1 MRLNWA
7 DFRRKCQFP
16 LLLATGTLPIP
27 MLVCALAVSE
37 GVRAALAM
45 MALYVVLAWA
55 CLLIRGKLRL
65 AAGALGAA
73 MLIAVGAASLPIGEA
88 HAALLI
94 PTLYAVLLLS
104 GLQFAGWGRGREL
117 NPVVCAL
124 LVVAHVIA
132 QILVN
137 VAAGGDSPY
146 AAVDELLIAGFIC
159 FGALMLLYLNRVSLN
174 LAVNGKQA
182 VPASMRRK
190 NKLMTFALL
199 GVTLLI
205 AALPAVARA
214 AERAWQW
221 FKMLLIAV
229 IQWLLSLFPGDSVA
243 GTESGGS
250 GGGFPAMEA
259 SEPSTLAVILEKI
272 MAVVVLTAV
281 AVLAVFAL
289 RILWRKI
296 RVLLRRL
303 WAQLNAYLASST
315 EDYEDEIADTREDG
329 AAERSV
335 RRSRRRTPRRRVNEG
350 ALKPAERIRYRYL
363 MAWLRHPEWTPERT
377 ARENLSE
384 GAAQLYERAR
394 YSDHEVS
401 PQEAEEFAKM
411 MQER

>member
-27 MLVCALAVSE
+27 MLVCALAVPE

-45 MALYVVLAWA
+45 MALYVVLAWT

-73 MLIAVGAASLPIGEA
+73 ALIAVGAASLPIGEA

-94 PTLYAVLLLS
+94 PVVYAVLLLS
-104 GLQFAGWGRGREL
+104 GLQFAGWARGREL
-117 NPVVCAL
+117 NPVVCAI
-124 LVVAHVIA
+124 LVLAHVIA
-132 QILVN
+132 QVLVN

-190 NKLMTFALL
+190 NMLLTFALL

-229 IQWLLSLFPGDSVA
+229 IQWLYGLFPEDSVT

-250 GGGFPAMEA
+250 GGFPAVEA
-259 SEPSTLAVILEKI
+259 SEPSILAVILEKI
-272 MAVVVLTAV
+272 MVVVVMTAV

-329 AAERSV
+329 AAERSA

-363 MAWLRHPEWTPERT
+363 MAWMRHPEWTPERT

-394 YSDHEVS
+394 YSDHEIS
-401 PQEAEEFAKM
+401 PQQAEEFAKM

>member
-16 LLLATGTLPIP
+16 LLLAAGTLPIP
-27 MLVCALAVSE
+27 MLVCALAVPE

-45 MALYVVLAWA
+45 MALYVVLAWT

-94 PTLYAVLLLS
+94 PVVYAVLLLS
-104 GLQFAGWGRGREL
+104 GLQFAGWARGREL
-117 NPVVCAL
+117 NPVVCAI
-124 LVVAHVIA
+124 LVLAHVIA
-132 QILVN
+132 QVLVN

-159 FGALMLLYLNRVSLN
+159 FGALMLLYLNRISLN

-190 NKLMTFALL
+190 NMLLTFALL

-214 AERAWQW
+214 VGRVWQW

-229 IQWLLSLFPGDSVA
+229 IQWLYGLFPEDSVT

-250 GGGFPAMEA
+250 GGFPAVEA
-259 SEPSTLAVILEKI
+259 SEPSILAVILEKI
-272 MAVVVLTAV
+272 MVVVVMTAV

-329 AAERSV
+329 AAERSA
-335 RRSRRRTPRRRVNEG
+335 RRSRRRMPRRRVNEG

-363 MAWLRHPEWTPERT
+363 MAWMRHPEWTPERT

-394 YSDHEVS
+394 YSDHEIS
-401 PQEAEEFAKM
+401 QQEAAEFAKM

>member
-27 MLVCALAVSE
+27 MLVCALAVPE

-45 MALYVVLAWA
+45 MALYVVLAWT

-94 PTLYAVLLLS
+94 PVVYAVLLLS
-104 GLQFAGWGRGREL
+104 GLQFAGWARGREL
-117 NPVVCAL
+117 NPVVCAI
-124 LVVAHVIA
+124 LVLAHVIA

-159 FGALMLLYLNRVSLN
+159 FGALMLLYLNRISLN

-190 NKLMTFALL
+190 NMLLTFALL

-229 IQWLLSLFPGDSVA
+229 IQWLYSLFPEDSVT
-243 GTESGGS
+243 GTESGGR
-250 GGGFPAMEA
+250 GGFPAVEA
-259 SEPSTLAVILEKI
+259 SEPSILAVILEKI
-272 MAVVVLTAV
+272 MVVVVMTAV

-329 AAERSV
+329 AAERSA

-363 MAWLRHPEWTPERT
+363 MAWMRHPEWTPERT

-394 YSDHEVS
+394 YSDHEIS
-401 PQEAEEFAKM
+401 PQQAEEFAKM
-411 MQER
+411 MKER

>member
-16 LLLATGTLPIP
+16 LLLAAGTLPIP
-27 MLVCALAVSE
+27 MLVCALAVPE

-45 MALYVVLAWA
+45 MALYVVLAWT

-73 MLIAVGAASLPIGEA
+73 ALIAVGAASLPIGEA

-94 PTLYAVLLLS
+94 PVVYAVLLLS
-104 GLQFAGWGRGREL
+104 GLQFAGWARGREL
-117 NPVVCAL
+117 NPVVCAI
-124 LVVAHVIA
+124 LVLAHVIA

-159 FGALMLLYLNRVSLN
+159 FGALMLLYLNRISLN

-190 NKLMTFALL
+190 NMLLTFALL

-214 AERAWQW
+214 VGRVWQW

-229 IQWLLSLFPGDSVA
+229 IQWLYGLFPEDSVT

-250 GGGFPAMEA
+250 GGFPAVEA
-259 SEPSTLAVILEKI
+259 SEPSILAVILEKI
-272 MAVVVLTAV
+272 MVVVVMTAV

-329 AAERSV
+329 AAERSA

-350 ALKPAERIRYRYL
+350 ALKPAERVRYRYL
-363 MAWLRHPEWTPERT
+363 MAWMRHPEWTPERT

-394 YSDHEVS
+394 YSDHEIS
-401 PQEAEEFAKM
+401 QQEAEEFAKM

>member
-27 MLVCALAVSE
+27 MLVCALAVPE

-45 MALYVVLAWA
+45 MALYVVLAWT

-65 AAGALGAA
+65 AAGALGTAA
-73 MLIAVGAASLPIGEA
+73 LIAVGAASLPIGEA

-94 PTLYAVLLLS
+94 PVVYAVLLLS
-104 GLQFAGWGRGREL
+104 GLQFAGWARGREL
-117 NPVVCAL
+117 NPVVCAI
-124 LVVAHVIA
+124 LVLAHVIA

-159 FGALMLLYLNRVSLN
+159 FGALMLLYLNRISLN

-190 NKLMTFALL
+190 NMLLTFALL

-229 IQWLLSLFPGDSVA
+229 IQWLYSLFPEDSVT
-243 GTESGGS
+243 GTESGGR
-250 GGGFPAMEA
+250 GGFPAVEA
-259 SEPSTLAVILEKI
+259 SEPSILAVILEKI
-272 MAVVVLTAV
+272 MVVVVMTAV

-329 AAERSV
+329 AAERSA

-363 MAWLRHPEWTPERT
+363 MAWMRHPEWTPERT

-394 YSDHEVS
+394 YSDHEIS
-401 PQEAEEFAKM
+401 PQQAEEFAKM
-411 MQER
+411 MKER

>member
-16 LLLATGTLPIP
+16 LLLAAGTLPIP
-27 MLVCALAVSE
+27 MLVCALAVPE

-45 MALYVVLAWA
+45 MALYVVLAWT

-94 PTLYAVLLLS
+94 PVVYAVLLLS
-104 GLQFAGWGRGREL
+104 GLQFAGWARGREL
-117 NPVVCAL
+117 NPVVCAI
-124 LVVAHVIA
+124 LVLAHVIA
-132 QILVN
+132 QVLVN

-159 FGALMLLYLNRVSLN
+159 FGALMLLYLNRISLN

-190 NKLMTFALL
+190 NMLLTFALL

-214 AERAWQW
+214 VGRVWQW

-229 IQWLLSLFPGDSVA
+229 IQWLYGLFPEDSVT

-250 GGGFPAMEA
+250 GGFPAVEA
-259 SEPSTLAVILEKI
+259 SEPSILAVILEKI
-272 MAVVVLTAV
+272 MVVVVMTAV

-329 AAERSV
+329 AAERSA
-335 RRSRRRTPRRRVNEG
+335 RRSRRRMPRRRVNEG

-363 MAWLRHPEWTPERT
+363 MAWMRHPEWTPERT

-394 YSDHEVS
+394 YSDHEIS
-401 PQEAEEFAKM
+401 QQEAEEFAKM

>member
-16 LLLATGTLPIP
+16 LLLAAGTLPIP
-27 MLVCALAVSE
+27 MLVCALAVPE

-45 MALYVVLAWA
+45 MALYVVLAWT

-94 PTLYAVLLLS
+94 PVVYAVLLLS
-104 GLQFAGWGRGREL
+104 GLQFAGWARGREL
-117 NPVVCAL
+117 NPVVCAI
-124 LVVAHVIA
+124 LVLAHVIA
-132 QILVN
+132 QVLVN

-159 FGALMLLYLNRVSLN
+159 FGALMLLYLNRISLN

-190 NKLMTFALL
+190 NMLLTFALL

-214 AERAWQW
+214 VGRVWQW

-229 IQWLLSLFPGDSVA
+229 IQWLYGLFPEDSVT

-250 GGGFPAMEA
+250 GGFPAVEA
-259 SEPSTLAVILEKI
+259 SEPSILAVILEKI
-272 MAVVVLTAV
+272 MVVVVMTAV

-329 AAERSV
+329 AAERSA
-335 RRSRRRTPRRRVNEG
+335 RRSRRRMPRRRGNEG

-363 MAWLRHPEWTPERT
+363 MAWMRHPEWTPERT

-394 YSDHEVS
+394 YSDHEIS
-401 PQEAEEFAKM
+401 QQEAEEFAKM

>member
-27 MLVCALAVSE
+27 MLVCALAVPE

-45 MALYVVLAWA
+45 MALYVVLAWT

-73 MLIAVGAASLPIGEA
+73 ALIAVGAASLPIGEA

-94 PTLYAVLLLS
+94 PVVYAVLLLS
-104 GLQFAGWGRGREL
+104 GLQFAGWARGREL
-117 NPVVCAL
+117 NPVVCAI
-124 LVVAHVIA
+124 LVLAHVIA
-132 QILVN
+132 QVLVN

-159 FGALMLLYLNRVSLN
+159 FGALMLLYLNRISLN

-190 NKLMTFALL
+190 NMLLTFALL

-214 AERAWQW
+214 VGRVWQW

-229 IQWLLSLFPGDSVA
+229 IQWLYSLFPEDSVT
-243 GTESGGS
+243 GTESGGR
-250 GGGFPAMEA
+250 GGFPAVEA
-259 SEPSTLAVILEKI
+259 SEPSILAVILEKI
-272 MAVVVLTAV
+272 MVVVVMTAV

-329 AAERSV
+329 AAERSA
-335 RRSRRRTPRRRVNEG
+335 RRSRRRMPRRRVNEG

-363 MAWLRHPEWTPERT
+363 MAWMRHPEWTPERT

-394 YSDHEVS
+394 YSDHEIS
-401 PQEAEEFAKM
+401 QQEAEEFAKM

>member
-27 MLVCALAVSE
+27 MLVCALAVPK

-94 PTLYAVLLLS
+94 PVVYAVLLLS
-104 GLQFAGWGRGREL
+104 GLQFAGWARGREL
-117 NPVVCAL
+117 NPVVCAI
-124 LVVAHVIA
+124 LVLAHVIA

-159 FGALMLLYLNRVSLN
+159 FGALMLLYLNRISLN

-190 NKLMTFALL
+190 NMLLTFALL

-221 FKMLLIAV
+221 FKILLIAV
-229 IQWLLSLFPGDSVA
+229 IQWLYGLFTEDSVT

-250 GGGFPAMEA
+250 GGFPAVEA
-259 SEPSTLAVILEKI
+259 SEPSILAVILEKI
-272 MAVVVLTAV
+272 MVVVVMTAV

-329 AAERSV
+329 AAERSA
-335 RRSRRRTPRRRVNEG
+335 RRSRRRMPRRRVNEG

-363 MAWLRHPEWTPERT
+363 MAWMRHPEWTPERT

-394 YSDHEVS
+394 YSDHEIS
-401 PQEAEEFAKM
+401 PQQAEEFTKM